1 MCTHEQTGVPNIYA
15 IGDVMEGCP
24 ELTPV
29 AIQAGLSLANRL
41 FAGSKEGMNYKK
53 IATTVFTPIEYGTI
67 GYSEED
73 AIEKFGEENIDVYHK
88 EFIPLE
94 WSISEGRWAQKG
106 FTKVIVNKSEG
117 NEVLGI
123 HYVGPNAGEVM
134 QGYGVAMK
142 KGITFKDL
150 EDTVGIHPTC
160 SEEIVTLKVTKSSGA
175 DAAAG
180 GC

>member
-1 MCTHEQTGVPNIYA
+1 
-15 IGDVMEGCP
+15 
-24 ELTPV
+24 
-29 AIQAGLSLANRL
+29 
-41 FAGSKEGMNYKK
+41 
-53 IATTVFTPIEYGTI
+53 
-67 GYSEED
+67 
-73 AIEKFGEENIDVYHK
+73 
-88 EFIPLE
+88 
-94 WSISEGRWAQKG
+94 
-106 FTKVIVNKSEG
+106 
-117 NEVLGI
+117 
-123 HYVGPNAGEVM
+123 M